1 MTVTTG
7 SLRRIDDVVP
17 VRGYLS
23 QGDPRL
29 HFGLGK
35 ATQADLVEI
44 RWPDGTV
51 EKMKDVQANRI
62 LRVVRELGQRGSK
75 R

>member
-1 MTVTTG
+1 M
-7 SLRRIDDVVP
+7 
-17 VRGYLS
+17 S

-35 ATQADLVEI
+35 ATVADSIEI

-51 EKMKDVQANRI
+51 DRFEQVKANQI
-62 LRVVRELGQRGSK
+62 LKLTHKATTNGAQR
-75 R
+75 